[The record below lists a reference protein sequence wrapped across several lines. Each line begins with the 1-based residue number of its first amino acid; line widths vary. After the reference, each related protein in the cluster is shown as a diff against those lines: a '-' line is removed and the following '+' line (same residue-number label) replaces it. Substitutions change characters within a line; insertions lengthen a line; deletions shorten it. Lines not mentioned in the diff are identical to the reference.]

1 MNPIEKNQILK
12 ILSEKALKIAKE
24 GEYFSLASGKKSK
37 YYLDGKIITMNP
49 ELLKIT
55 ANLLIAKILKKGWNP
70 DAIGGLTLGAD
81 PLAYAISLEAKSRK
95 IDWLPFVV
103 RKEKKDRGTG
113 KQIEGL
119 LKKNSNLIILED
131 VTTTG
136 SSAMIATNA
145 VKKVDH
151 NVIGI
156 ITMVDREEGSVDL
169 FSEEKIPFQRLFTL
183 SNLIESMSQSH

>member
-55 ANLLIAKILKKGWNP
+55 ANLLIDKILKKGWSP

-183 SNLIESMSQSH
+183 SNLIESISQSH

>member
-12 ILSEKALKIAKE
+12 ILSKKALKIAKE

-55 ANLLIAKILKKGWNP
+55 ANLLIDKILKKGWSP

>member
-1 MNPIEKNQILK
+1 MNLTQKNQILK

-24 GEYFSLASGKKSK
+24 GEYFSLASGKRSK
-37 YYLDGKIITMNP
+37 YYLDGKIVTMNP

-55 ANLLIAKILKKGWNP
+55 ANLLIDKILKKGWKP

-119 LKKNSNLIILED
+119 LKKNSNLVILED

-145 VKKVDH
+145 VKKMDH
-151 NVIGI
+151 NVVGI

-169 FSEEKIPFQRLFTL
+169 FSKENISFQRLCTL

>member
-1 MNPIEKNQILK
+1 MNSIQKNEILK

-37 YYLDGKIITMNP
+37 YYLDGKIVTMNP
-49 ELLKIT
+49 VLLKKT
-55 ANLLIAKILKKGWNP
+55 ANLIIDKILNQGWDPN
-70 DAIGGLTLGAD
+70 AIGGLTLGAD
-81 PLAYAISLEAKSRK
+81 PLAYAISLEAKSRN

-103 RKEKKDRGTG
+103 RKEKKERGTG

-119 LKKNSNLIILED
+119 LKEKTNLIVLED

-136 SSAMIATNA
+136 SSAMVATEAVRNA
-145 VKKVDH
+145 GH

-156 ITMVDREEGSVDL
+156 VTMVDREEGSVDL
-169 FSEEKIPFQRLFTL
+169 FSKEKIPFRRLFTL
-183 SNLIESMSQSH
+183 SDLIAAMPQPH

>member
-55 ANLLIAKILKKGWNP
+55 ANLLIDKILKKGWSP

>member
-12 ILSEKALKIAKE
+12 TLSEKALKIAKE

-55 ANLLIAKILKKGWNP
+55 ANLLIDKILKKGWSP

>member
-1 MNPIEKNQILK
+1 MNPTQKNQILK

-55 ANLLIAKILKKGWNP
+55 ANLLIDKILKKGWKP

-119 LKKNSNLIILED
+119 LKKNSNLVILED

-136 SSAMIATNA
+136 SSAMVATSA

-169 FSEEKIPFQRLFTL
+169 FFEEKIPFQRLFTL
-183 SNLIESMSQSH
+183 SNLLESMSQPR